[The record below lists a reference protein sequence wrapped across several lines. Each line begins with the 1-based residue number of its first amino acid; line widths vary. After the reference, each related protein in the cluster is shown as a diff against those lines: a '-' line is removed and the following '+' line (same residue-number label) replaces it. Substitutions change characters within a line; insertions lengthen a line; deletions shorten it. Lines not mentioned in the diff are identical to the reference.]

1 MIIQGKVR
9 VGMQKKYVTGLC
21 LAMAISLGILG
32 GCGASKEV
40 NTEKASQQLQ
50 GTRAESEPEKYT
62 SSFIAM
68 GTICSSIVYSTGE
81 DITEE
86 VTELLKQIEEEYISW
101 RVEGSEINKL
111 NASAGK
117 QPLQVSAKLAQMLEN
132 TLDISKKSK
141 GALDPTLGRIARLW
155 DIDGDNPRVP
165 EPQEIASLLCQDGYK
180 KIQIQDRQSVTLED
194 EKVSIDLGAVGK
206 GIGCDEA
213 VDFLKQ
219 QKDVSG
225 GVISVGGSIVTYG
238 EKPDGSS
245 WNVAIN
251 DPEESGESYL
261 GVLNLTGEHFVST
274 SGDYEKYFEQD
285 GVRYHHILDP
295 KTGYPAESG
304 LCSVT
309 VITDNGLLSD
319 GLSTACFVLG
329 LEEGMKLVEEYQAE
343 AIFVDKEE
351 QIYCTDGIKDA
362 FTLMDGKGYQLVE

>member
-21 LAMAISLGILG
+21 LAMAVSLGILG
-32 GCGASKEV
+32 GCGASQEV
-40 NTEKASQQLQ
+40 NTEKAPQQLQ

-117 QPLQVSAKLAQMLEN
+117 QSLQVSAKLAQMLEN

-362 FTLMDGKGYQLVE
+362 FTLMDGNGYQLVE

>member
-1 MIIQGKVR
+1 
-9 VGMQKKYVTGLC
+9 MQKKYVTGLC
-21 LAMAISLGILG
+21 VAMAISLGVLG
-32 GCGASKEV
+32 GCGASEEAD
-40 NTEKASQQLQ
+40 TEKVTQQSQ
-50 GTRAESEPEKYT
+50 GDRTESDPEKYS

-81 DITEE
+81 DVTEE
-86 VTELLKQIEEEYISW
+86 VTDLLKQIEEEYISW
-101 RVEGSEINKL
+101 RVEGSEINEL

-117 QPLQVSAKLAQMLEN
+117 QPLQVSAKLAQMLED
-132 TLDISKKSK
+132 TLDISEKSK
-141 GALDPTLGRIARLW
+141 GALDPTLGKIARLW

-165 EPQEIASLLCQDGYK
+165 EPQEITSLLCKDGYK
-180 KIQIQDRQSVTLED
+180 KIQIGEKETVSLED

-213 VDFLKQ
+213 VEFLKQ
-219 QKDVSG
+219 HKEISG
-225 GVISVGGSIVTYG
+225 AVISVGGSIVTYG

-245 WNVAIN
+245 WNVAVN

-295 KTGYPAESG
+295 ETGYPAESG

-309 VITDNGLLSD
+309 IITDNGLLSD

-329 LEEGMKLVEEYQAE
+329 LEEGKKLVEEYQAE

-351 QIYCTDGIKDA
+351 HVYCTDGIKDA
-362 FTLMDGKGYQLVE
+362 FTLMEGNGYQLAE

>member
-32 GCGASKEV
+32 GCGASQEV
-40 NTEKASQQLQ
+40 NTEKAPQQLQ

-117 QPLQVSAKLAQMLEN
+117 QSLQVSAKLAQMLEN

-362 FTLMDGKGYQLVE
+362 FTLMDGNGYQLVE